1 MIMKHYISPSVTEQF
16 IQNLG
21 ILCGSGGD
29 RVKSDLGLHGGD
41 KGGDATQAYW

>member
-21 ILCGSGGD
+21 ILCGSGDTVSSNIGI
-29 RVKSDLGLHGGD
+29 GGGD
-41 KGGDATQAYW
+41 QSENPTAAF

>member
-16 IQNLG
+16 IQNLSM
-21 ILCGSGGD
+21 LCGSGGD

-41 KGGDATQAYW
+41 KGGDATDAY

>member
-21 ILCGSGGD
+21 ILCGSGDTVSSNIGIGGGEQSGD
-29 RVKSDLGLHGGD
+29 V
-41 KGGDATQAYW
+41 TQAY